1 MLVRDCMTRHPI
13 LAEPDTSI
21 VEAQRIMGEHHIRH
35 LPIVGDGKRLVG
47 LVWDIT
53 QYLSRMKLSQ
63 AMVPARDVITINPDI
78 SIEEAAR
85 TMIDRQIG
93 CLPVIEGGVIV
104 GIITEMDIMNQLME
118 MMATRLEGVRVT
130 VHMPNVKGELA
141 KLVAAIAAQGWG
153 ILALGGVTPLKEP
166 DIWEAV
172 IKIRDVPR
180 DEISAVIEKVPGHRI
195 VDVREA

>member
-1 MLVRDCMTRHPI
+1 MNVAEMMTVKPVTIYQTETLRHA
-13 LAEPDTSI
+13 LD
-21 VEAQRIMGEHHIRH
+21 
-35 LPIVGDGKRLVG
+35 
-47 LVWDIT
+47 
-53 QYLSRMKLSQ
+53 
-63 AMVPARDVITINPDI
+63 AMA
-78 SIEEAAR
+78 
-85 TMIDRQIG
+85 QIG
-93 CLPVIEGGVIV
+93 CHHLPVLSRDGHIV

-180 DEISAVIEKVPGHRI
+180 DEIVAVIEKVPGHRI